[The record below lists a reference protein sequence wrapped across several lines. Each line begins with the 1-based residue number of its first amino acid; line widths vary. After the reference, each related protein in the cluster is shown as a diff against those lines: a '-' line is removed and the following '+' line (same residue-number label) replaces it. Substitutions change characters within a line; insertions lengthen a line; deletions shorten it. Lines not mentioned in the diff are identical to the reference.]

1 MSLASILLLLFILGL
16 FAAQVVARR
25 RRALPSSLQPS
36 VRVALSSA
44 IDTVAA
50 LNQAITPPLKGAG
63 LHAQRRTTQLG
74 EASADQDTP
83 TRGPRITS
91 GVEARQSPVD
101 LSSVPVPRSNAAQ
114 RPIPDGSREVQPGA
128 SLPAERGEE
137 PRRSRPARPTSTVRP
152 PPHTAVGVRFQGA
165 AQASA
170 RGLREL
176 LDLASRYVQD
186 QNGDR
191 AKAIPYLQKILDSP
205 QRVSIYYMVAACL
218 LGEIYR
224 GQGDFLRAR
233 QFYELAIEEGDS
245 PRISEEERSRPRDY
259 YADYRPRA
267 ALGLILT
274 MRRTLGA
281 PRRIRELTEET
292 RERFASMKE
301 DLAAQTL
308 VLEGLLA
315 RQLGDCD
322 RARDCLEDALG
333 QMEGLK
339 PPFSLLWP
347 EHVKAFLAQTGALI
361 RSKRLP
367 ATRAAQEILRAA
379 NTGPWCQ
386 AMAAATL
393 LHVEL
398 DRTLEDGMSAT
409 EVLEQLKSPAKDA
422 PGRLLQWLEEAAN
435 LEGDPYLQ
443 SESSVL
449 HAAWLMAAE
458 APQQAAYYRKRLLD
472 QVRTLSAPLG
482 LLRSIEASII
492 FPSDG
497 GEELHELR
505 RLGGERFNQLR
516 EVIEQYRLDPD
527 LFEQYAAHLGGN
539 VPARPG
545 RPSAWLTD
553 EIVAL
558 RQLVWP

>member
-1 MSLASILLLLFILGL
+1 MSLASILLLLFFLGL
-16 FAAQVVARR
+16 FTAWVVARR
-25 RRALPSSLQPS
+25 RRALPSSLQGS
-36 VRVALSSA
+36 ARVAFSSA
-44 IDTVAA
+44 TDTGTA
-50 LNQAITPPLKGAG
+50 LSQASTPPLQGAG

-74 EASADQDTP
+74 GAAHQDAS
-83 TRGPRITS
+83 TRGPRIAS
-91 GVEARQSPVD
+91 GVEARQAAVD
-101 LSSVPVPRSNAAQ
+101 LANAPVPRSNAAQ
-114 RPIPDGSREVQPGA
+114 RPIPDGSTALQAEG
-128 SLPAERGEE
+128 SLPAERRKKSGG
-137 PRRSRPARPTSTVRP
+137 SRPARPTSTVRP
-152 PPHTAVGVRFQGA
+152 ASHATVGIRFQRE
-165 AQASA
+165 AQANA

-176 LDLASRYVQD
+176 LDLASRYVQG

-205 QRVSIYYMVAACL
+205 QRVSIFYMVAACL

-233 QFYELAIEEGDS
+233 QYYELAIEEGDS
-245 PRISEEERSRPRDY
+245 TRISEEERSRPRDY

-281 PRRIRELTEET
+281 PKRIRELTKET
-292 RERFASMKE
+292 RERFASVKE

-308 VLEGLLA
+308 VLEGLLE

-398 DRTLEDGMSAT
+398 DRALEDSMSAA

-422 PGRLLQWLEEAAN
+422 PGRLLQWLEEAAD

-527 LFEQYAAHLGGN
+527 LFDQYAAHLGGN
-539 VPARPG
+539 VPALPG